1 MNITNVKRRRV
12 KRRYD
17 TTGRQQAAA
26 STRASILA
34 AARRTFI
41 EQGYARTTMADIA
54 RAAEIALDTIY
65 ASIGKKQVLL
75 QTLIEAAISGT
86 DRAVPAEERE
96 YVRAIHAEPDA
107 RRKLAIYARALRA
120 IHERLTPLMRVLKEA
135 ATMDETLATLWKSIA
150 DRRASNM
157 RRLAKELAATGQLRS
172 DVDVDETADV
182 IWATNAPE
190 FYVLLVEDRG
200 WSPAAFEAWL
210 VRAWTRL
217 LLRDDRTR

>member
-1 MNITNVKRRRV
+1 MTNVKRRRV

-26 STRASILA
+26 STRASILE
-34 AARRTFI
+34 AARRLFLA
-41 EQGYARTTMADIA
+41 QGYARTTMADIA

-65 ASIGKKQVLL
+65 ASIGTKQVVMK
-75 QTLIEAAISGT
+75 TLIEAAISGT
-86 DRAVPAEERE
+86 DRAVPAEERD
-96 YVRAIHAEPDA
+96 YVQAIHAEPDA
-107 RRKLAIYARALRA
+107 RRKLAVYAQALRA

-135 ATMDETLATLWKSIA
+135 ATVDEELATLWKSIA

-157 RRLAKELAATGQLRS
+157 RRFATELAATGQLRS
-172 DVDVDETADV
+172 EVDVDEAADV

-190 FYVLLVEDRG
+190 FYVLLVGDRG
-200 WSPAAFEAWL
+200 WSPEAFEAWL

-217 LLRDDRTR
+217 LIRDHER